1 MEHDLF
7 CRFATIHDV
16 SQQAMDP
23 PMQYHNDKADK
34 AKIAKVGQQR
44 FNQLMSSH
52 SQNKKIEEDVDDV
65 LKVVQRVQR
74 VKMVIVIMM
83 ISVSL
88 MIKIFIYNM
97 CMFFCKSFI
106 KYIASR
112 VWFCTLCTRECAK
125 RRHLC
130 FAIRTYTSSYFSLYF
145 THTHTRC
152 NNGFKIYSIYT
163 CIYYFHIYI

>member
-1 MEHDLF
+1 
-7 CRFATIHDV
+7 
-16 SQQAMDP
+16 
-23 PMQYHNDKADK
+23 MQYHNDKADK

-88 MIKIFIYNM
+88 MIKKYLYIM
-97 CMFFCKSFI
+97 CVCFSVNLLLNI
-106 KYIASR
+106 RSR
-112 VWFCTLCTRECAK
+112 EPSVVCTLLYKGVCKEKTPVFCN
-125 RRHLC
+125 
-130 FAIRTYTSSYFSLYF
+130 SY
-145 THTHTRC
+145 
-152 NNGFKIYSIYT
+152 IY
-163 CIYYFHIYI
+163 